1 MQTTRRRFVAEAGLA
16 SGRTSCKKP
25 RNVENPREEWLELV
39 AGGVCVFGCKKR
51 MRRYGHLAGTSQI
64 FTVLSMLLLDIT
76 DLPSGAKATES
87 TQAE

>member
-1 MQTTRRRFVAEAGLA
+1 M
-16 SGRTSCKKP
+16 S
-25 RNVENPREEWLELV
+25 
-39 AGGVCVFGCKKR
+39 GCKKR